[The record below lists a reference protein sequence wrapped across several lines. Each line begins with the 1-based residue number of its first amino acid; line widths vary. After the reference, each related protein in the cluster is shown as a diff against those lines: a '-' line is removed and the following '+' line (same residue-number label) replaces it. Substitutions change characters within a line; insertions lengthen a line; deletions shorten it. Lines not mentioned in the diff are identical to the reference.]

1 VPVKITTR
9 SRYGLRILLQLA
21 ISAKDVPV
29 MLREISRQQGISLK
43 YAHNLFSILR
53 DAGFVIAV
61 RGAHGGFKLARP
73 PEQIR
78 LRELIEAM
86 EGSLDFTECVGDPR
100 ICWRAEGCVAREVW
114 LNLSRTMKDFLDG
127 ITLADLVKRHQ
138 QKHSAPMY
146 YI

>member
-1 VPVKITTR
+1 MKITTR

-21 ISAKDVPV
+21 LSARGVPV
-29 MLREISRQQGISLK
+29 MLREIAREQGISLK

-53 DAGFVIAV
+53 DTGFVIAV

-78 LRELIEAM
+78 LGQLIEAV
-86 EGSLDFTECVGDPR
+86 EGGIDFTECVSDPR
-100 ICWRAEGCVAREVW
+100 VCRRAENCVARDVW
-114 LNLSRTMKDFLDG
+114 LKLSKTLKDFFDG
-127 ITLADLVKRHQ
+127 ITLADLVKQHQ